1 MKSARQTLVLLCCF
15 VLAACAGP
23 FRLYDGDRL
32 PSDETVVI
40 ERQDD
45 YAVLSFDGIGPVP
58 DEEKSIEV
66 LPGQHRLIAYHR
78 YATECDGG
86 ARGSGNEIIGLAAIV
101 VGAVGCYATSDR
113 THCAILDFDGEAGR
127 SYAMAAGGGHSVVL
141 TDRDSGA
148 EIARAGRIYQGD
160 MGDNEFLRFCST
172 RGPNPPAR
180 P

>member
-1 MKSARQTLVLLCCF
+1 MKGARQKLVLLCCF

-40 ERQDD
+40 EREDD
-45 YAVLSFDGIGPVP
+45 YAILSFDGIGPVP

-113 THCAILDFDGEAGR
+113 THCAILDFHGEAGR
-127 SYAMAAGGGHSVVL
+127 SYAMTAGGGHSVVL

-172 RGPNPPAR
+172 RSPNPPAR